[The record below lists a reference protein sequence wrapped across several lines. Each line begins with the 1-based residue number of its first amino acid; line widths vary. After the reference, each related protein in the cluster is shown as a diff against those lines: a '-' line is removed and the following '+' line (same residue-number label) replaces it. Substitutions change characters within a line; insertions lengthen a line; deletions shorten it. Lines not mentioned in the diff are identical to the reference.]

1 MHMLFFIVVE
11 ISMMRGSRSTCKSGN
26 ILRFCVGTIG
36 WQRSSL
42 RLGASPAEGA
52 APGGPLMWLGS
63 RLGSALLTLRQTT
76 SFPRVIQRPSKGSIW
91 KRNAASSMTQTAL
104 LRPLILLLFFLLDGE
119 TNVSELQPPGNARS
133 KSQQPLCFSPSPANA
148 FRSQNGK

>member
-1 MHMLFFIVVE
+1 MHMLFFLVIE
-11 ISMMRGSRSTCKSGN
+11 ISMIRGSRSACKSGN
-26 ILRFCVGTIG
+26 ILYFCLGMIYTTAPFSLARNISCRRCSFGWFFDVVGFKAQEHI
-36 WQRSSL
+36 
-42 RLGASPAEGA
+42 AHPSPNHK
-52 APGGPLMWLGS
+52 LLQSYS
-63 RLGSALLTLRQTT
+63 RN
-76 SFPRVIQRPSKGSIW
+76 SKGSIW
-91 KRNAASSMTQTAL
+91 KRNAALSMTQTAF